1 MPTPKVAL
9 AVNGQRYSGWKSVR
23 ITRSIESIS
32 GSFELGLS
40 ERWTNQSKPWPIRQ
54 GDECMVLIDGAAV
67 ITGFIDKREIEFD
80 SAAHS
85 IAVSGRDRTGDLVD
99 SSALLDKW
107 EFKNVSVLDL
117 AKKLC
122 DPHRVSV
129 ALQSG
134 LVLPAATLPKKY
146 SIDPG
151 DTVANALEN
160 LCRVAGVLPV
170 SDGAGGLELVRAS
183 AERCTTELVEG
194 KNVLRARGTFDGSGR
209 FNEYLALG
217 SHKGRDD
224 LYAADSAAI
233 KGSARDENSRAS
245 RTLVIRPEGNVTAA
259 QAKDRAEW
267 EATTRAARGDTF
279 DVTVQG
285 WKQGDGQLW
294 PVNRVVRLRSPTIDF
309 AGDLL
314 IAQVTYSLDVNGGT
328 TTQLALRSRDAF
340 KPQAVIQRGT
350 GNNYWPEI
358 VKGV

>member
-1 MPTPKVAL
+1 MLAPKVAL
-9 AVNGQRYSGWKSVR
+9 AVNGKRYSGWKTAR

-40 ERWTNQSKPWPIRQ
+40 ERWANQSKPWPIRE
-54 GDECMVLIDGAAV
+54 GDECAVLIDGVAV

-80 SAAHS
+80 ANSHTVS
-85 IAVSGRDRTGDLVD
+85 VSGRDRTGDLVD

-107 EFKNVSVLDL
+107 EFKNISVLAL
-117 AKKLC
+117 AEKLC

-129 ALQSG
+129 ALQPG
-134 LVLPAATLPKKY
+134 LTLPAATLPKKY

-170 SDGAGGLELVRAS
+170 ADGAGGLELVRAS
-183 AERCTTELVEG
+183 ADRCTTELVEG
-194 KNVLRARGTFDGSGR
+194 KNILRARATFDGSGR

-224 LYAADSAAI
+224 LYAANAAAI
-233 KGSARDENSRAS
+233 KGSAKDESVRPSRI
-245 RTLVIRPEGNVTAA
+245 LVIRPEGNVTPA
-259 QAKDRAEW
+259 QATDRAQW

-279 DVTVQG
+279 TVTVQG
-285 WKQGDGQLW
+285 WKQADGQLW
-294 PVNRVVRLRSPTIDF
+294 PVNRVVRLRSPMLDF

-314 IAQVTYSLDVNGGT
+314 IAQVSYSLDVNSGT
-328 TTQLALRSRDAF
+328 TTQLELRARDAF
-340 KPQAVIQRGT
+340 KPQAVIQPNT